1 MTTMPG
7 ESVAGALEARR
18 LAVGHG
24 GRPVCEGIDLLLPP
38 GRTVGIQGP
47 SGVGKSTLARTLAG
61 LLEPVGGQVLLDGMP
76 RRVRRGR
83 MDGRVQLLFQSPRRS
98 CSPHLSLSR
107 TIGAGRR
114 TPELADEV
122 GLAPE
127 LLRRLPGEVSDGQL
141 QRAALA
147 RCLASNPD
155 VLLCDEAT
163 AMLDAITTATI
174 VDVLRARAAKGMA
187 VLAISH
193 DRELLH
199 VWADDV
205 RRLTH
210 QGLQSDGM
218 PAPGA

>member
-1 MTTMPG
+1 MPG

-61 LLEPVGGQVLLDGMP
+61 LLEPVDGQVLLDGMP

-98 CSPHLSLSR
+98 CSPHLSLAR
-107 TIGAGRR
+107 TIGAGRH

-127 LLRRLPGEVSDGQL
+127 LLSRLPGEVSDGQL

-205 RRLTH
+205 RGLTP